1 MFPIAHAWLIAQLVE
16 QPTPAQYLGCVW
28 PDMLFGSPL
37 DHTRSHR
44 SGRALAAHVNA
55 LDDGEH
61 RPAFRQFV
69 TGVLTHGSEPR
80 GFDWYSDEEY
90 GGLPAVARGYAF
102 QHGRALADDTARAC
116 GLPPQE
122 GWWKAHNIVEM
133 AFERDLALNH
143 PDLGGSLA
151 AACADDDLTTSIA
164 VELASVF
171 ALPATALRAAMRR
184 FPSVVSLQPTTHAAL
199 AEVYAVQVRLKHPDA
214 APDIPALT
222 QLIAR
227 AEALI
232 AESKR
237 AYLTTCARLVGEMIA
252 DVFPATNEARRTET
266 GGIV

>member
-1 MFPIAHAWLIAQLVE
+1 MFPIAHAWLVTQLIE
-16 QPTPAQYLGCVW
+16 RPTPAQYLGCVW

-37 DHTRSHR
+37 DHIQSHR
-44 SGRALAAHVNA
+44 SGRGLAAHANA

-61 RPAFRQFV
+61 GPAFRQFV

-90 GGLPAVARGYAF
+90 GGLPRDARGYAF
-102 QHGRALADDTARAC
+102 QHGRALADETARAC
-116 GLPPQE
+116 GLPPQD

-133 AFERDLALNH
+133 AFERDLALSH

-151 AACADDDLTTSIA
+151 AACADDGLTTTIA

-171 ALPATALRAAMRR
+171 GLPASALRAAMRR

-214 APDIPALT
+214 APDIPTLT
-222 QLIAR
+222 PLIAR

-237 AYLTTCARLVGEMIA
+237 AYLANCVRLVGEMLP
-252 DVFPATNEARRTET
+252 DVLPATGEARRTDSN
-266 GGIV
+266 

>member
-1 MFPIAHAWLIAQLVE
+1 MFPIAHAWLVTQLIE
-16 QPTPAQYLGCVW
+16 RPTPAQYLGCVW

-37 DHTRSHR
+37 DHIQSHR
-44 SGRALAAHVNA
+44 SGRALAAHANA
-55 LDDGEH
+55 LDDEEH
-61 RPAFRQFV
+61 GPAFRQFV

-90 GGLPAVARGYAF
+90 GGLPRDARGYAF
-102 QHGRALADDTARAC
+102 QHGRALADETARAC
-116 GLPPQE
+116 GLPPQD

-133 AFERDLALNH
+133 AFEHDLALNH
-143 PDLGGSLA
+143 PDLGAALA
-151 AACADDDLTTSIA
+151 AACADDALTTAIA

-171 ALPATALRAAMRR
+171 GLPAVALGAAMRR

-222 QLIAR
+222 RLIAR

-237 AYLTTCARLVGEMIA
+237 AYLADCVALVGEMIA
-252 DVFPATNEARRTET
+252 DMLPATSEAC
-266 GGIV
+266 